1 MSQQIQ
7 TLLSEL
13 DACSGRAKS
22 LLGTGEEVQLT
33 KRPPNGGWSAVEC
46 VKHLTLTTG
55 LYLDIL
61 PPLIRDA
68 RVKGKIGDG
77 PFRMNWKG
85 VLLKWILEPPYRTRV
100 KTVKLLEVVTSESPA
115 KILDEFLASQSNLKS
130 VYESANGIALD
141 TVMMR
146 SPFNKRMSY
155 NLYSCFSVI
164 TAHQRRHL
172 WQGEQARLRVQ

>member
-13 DACSGRAKS
+13 DACSNRAKS
-22 LLGTGEEVQLT
+22 LLGTGDQLQLT

-55 LYLDIL
+55 LYLDVL
-61 PPLIRDA
+61 PPLISDA

-77 PFRMNWKG
+77 PFRMDWKG
-85 VLLKWILEPPYRTRV
+85 AFLKWILEPPYRTRV
-100 KTVKLLEVVTSESPA
+100 KTVKSLEVVTSESPD
-115 KILDEFLASQSNLKS
+115 KVLVKFFASQSNLKTI
-130 VYESANGIALD
+130 YESARGIALD
-141 TVMMR
+141 KVTMR
-146 SPFNKRMSY
+146 SPFNERMSY
-155 NLYSCFSVI
+155 NLYSCFCLI
-164 TAHQRRHL
+164 IAHQRRHL